1 MFQSSSIE
9 EDQQMHEIP
18 DDHSQIEN
26 EPSQVKNE
34 EQMTETVCLYETRIE
49 GENESTPQEEISYQE
64 TFIDERPVQ
73 HTELDLWLNSLKQT
87 LLVSWVFENK
97 STEFNFALIFQ
108 SFPKLMRARA
118 KKNINDI
125 VSDLEIAYLEAIEID
140 RSQSSWC

>member
-49 GENESTPQEEISYQE
+49 GENESTPQEEIAYQE

-87 LLVSWVFENK
+87 LLVGL
-97 STEFNFALIFQ
+97 NFVMNAQNLISLSYF
-108 SFPKLMRARA
+108 SRFP
-118 KKNINDI
+118 
-125 VSDLEIAYLEAIEID
+125 S
-140 RSQSSWC
+140 